1 MIHKL
6 RYTPLMRKEYLAQRS
21 FLEALTRVRDRINED
36 IRAAEEDIE
45 AIEKYYDVPEEDK
58 Q

>member
-1 MIHKL
+1 MTHKL
-6 RYTPLMRKEYLAQRS
+6 EYTPLMRKEYLALRS
-21 FLEALTRVRDRINED
+21 FLDALTHVRDRINED
-36 IRAAEEDIE
+36 IRATEEDIE